1 MLSNYISFLLQ
12 TTLLTV
18 VALVREKIIRI
29 ADARGIDHRSL
40 MRMFDTESI
49 LSENDSSQSSSKTD
63 SDTSKTSTSK
73 EDKQP
78 LLTPKD
84 FKNRLL
90 QLGFK
95 ISDITT
101 EGPGK

>member
-1 MLSNYISFLLQ
+1 
-12 TTLLTV
+12 
-18 VALVREKIIRI
+18 
-29 ADARGIDHRSL
+29 

-63 SDTSKTSTSK
+63 SDTSSTSK

>member
-1 MLSNYISFLLQ
+1 
-12 TTLLTV
+12 
-18 VALVREKIIRI
+18 
-29 ADARGIDHRSL
+29 

-49 LSENDSSQSSSKTD
+49 LSENDSRNDSSQSSSSKTD
-63 SDTSKTSTSK
+63 SDTSKTSTNK

-101 EGPGK
+101 EGTLNIQKIMKM

>member
-1 MLSNYISFLLQ
+1 
-12 TTLLTV
+12 
-18 VALVREKIIRI
+18 
-29 ADARGIDHRSL
+29 

-63 SDTSKTSTSK
+63 SDTSKTSTNK

-101 EGPGK
+101 EGTLNIQKIMKM

>member
-1 MLSNYISFLLQ
+1 
-12 TTLLTV
+12 
-18 VALVREKIIRI
+18 
-29 ADARGIDHRSL
+29 

-101 EGPGK
+101 EGTLNIQKIENVVNDALY